1 MSNKEA
7 VIVDLLLDGRGVA
20 DQEGKK
26 VFIPFTITGE
36 RVSYE
41 PRKKKKKFDEA
52 RLLEIIEPAPQ
63 RIEPK
68 CDYFTV
74 CGGCTSQHINP
85 ESQLEFKQQ
94 AVIDTCLLYTSPSP
108 RDYGTSRMPSSA

>member
-7 VIVDLLLDGRGVA
+7 VIIDLLLDGRGVA
-20 DQEGKK
+20 DQEGKR

-52 RLLEIIEPAPQ
+52 HLLEIIEPAAE
-63 RIEPK
+63 RIEPR
-68 CDYFTV
+68 CTYFTV

-85 ESQLEFKQQ
+85 QAQLK
-94 AVIDTCLLYTSPSP
+94 AGV
-108 RDYGTSRMPSSA
+108 